1 MNDESYYQPR
11 KVNVLAIGV
20 VAVATLGLAAG
31 LFFVYRWQVQRNAV
45 NFLAESRQAEEAGDL
60 KKAAGYL
67 MQYLA
72 LKPEATA
79 EQDKHF
85 AHYAELSQKLAS
97 NPQQQQRALA
107 LIEQALRRS
116 SARLEVPQQ
125 DSLRRTAAGL
135 AVELGRYRKTF
146 YDAALPYLDEL
157 RKRHKEDE
165 ELYHL
170 EARALAGTRKNDQ
183 AAELY
188 TKISQLWPQ
197 NVRAWEER
205 LVLERDVLKNVPG
218 CDDLAAR
225 MVEVNPKSVP
235 AYHVAARHFVRR
247 GNVDKALELVTI
259 AQQKLGA
266 RSPEL
271 VLLGAELASFKGRG
285 KEAREWLAAALKERP
300 DDVQL
305 RLAAVRVELR
315 LGQKEQAR
323 ELLEPFRKAL
333 PENPEQLCE
342 IGLLLIDLGGKD
354 EKEMETIRRRLDR
367 PATEWALALMQGQQF
382 MRNKEWGKARVKL
395 DELRSRRR
403 LPGLVWERQIDLM
416 LADCYRGL
424 GNPDQQTVHARRAL
438 ESDPTSTGA
447 RLRLAQGLAGSGKIE
462 QALSHYKGLLEGEP
476 DARIAQIRVL
486 LVAQSM
492 RKEKDRDWG
501 TVERALDELPQK
513 DKDSLEASVLRAE
526 LEFARGRLDQARKLV
541 EAARTRD
548 PNQPGLYLFLAE
560 VARMEGKPARA
571 LGILEEAERRLG
583 RRVDWTLARIR
594 LAVSTGGKDGLD
606 QLRVLEEGRQKLAA
620 GPERDLLTARL
631 AQAYAQLG
639 DGKTTER
646 LYLELAQAQPHNL
659 EVNRLLAE
667 QAWRAG
673 DDAKLKDYLTKVEEA
688 EGQGGPFGAVLKA
701 MLCLTKDGDGAAA
714 ARKQLEYA
722 GKLRPS
728 WPRVPALL
736 GEIDDREG
744 KREEAAKKYLAA
756 IDLGE
761 SRVVVLQR
769 AVLLLF
775 EMGRYTEADVL
786 LRRLPEKL
794 RQSGELGRVTATLS
808 LVGDEQG
815 VSHEQRQKRA
825 LEMARQVVRGGTSD
839 FRNYVFL
846 GQMAALAGENKEAE
860 EALLKARELA
870 PGEPSAWVA
879 LVQFYARTDLPR
891 AKKELAEAEKK
902 IPTKPTALASCHE
915 VLGQLPEAR
924 KFYQAALAA
933 QPRNPQVL
941 ANVAAFLVRDGQ
953 NDEAVKL
960 WRKML
965 TADVPASEGERR
977 GARRALAILL
987 ALSRSYPA
995 YKEALD
1001 LIEVNLKAEES
1012 VEDRRIQ
1019 AVVKATQP
1027 AERREAI
1034 RLFEKLA
1041 PLSLSTPPEVQL
1053 LLARLCEAESDPAL
1067 KAKAVEYVE
1076 ALVRNAP
1083 DNPGYLSYAA
1093 MVYLR
1098 QSQPDQA
1105 TATIDR
1111 LAKRAGDTFA
1121 VAELRA
1127 RVCKAKGQPEEA
1139 RRLIEASVRG
1149 HDDRLVPGALVL
1161 DALGEHAAAE
1171 AMLRRLAFELKQADG
1186 LVLLAEHY
1194 GRRKQLDKALEMC
1207 EQAWGKVRPE
1217 AVAMASLQA
1226 LRVNAPSK
1234 EQLDRV
1240 GRRLEEAQRKAA
1252 TSVLLLACL
1261 AELEE
1266 MRGRHEEVVRL
1277 YRRVLS
1283 LQPGNVVAMNNLA
1296 YYLSVKEGKHDEA
1309 LDLLKKVL
1317 EMRGPI
1323 GEILDTRGL
1332 IYLGAK
1338 RPDDALKDFQAA
1350 VKQDAGPVKLFHLA
1364 RGYLAVEDLT
1374 AAREYYKKAKAQGL
1388 KEEALPP
1395 LERQAWKD
1403 MAERLGSE

>member
-72 LKPEATA
+72 LKPEATT
-79 EQDKHF
+79 EQDNHF
-85 AHYAELSQKLAS
+85 AHYAELSRKLAS

-116 SARLEVPQQ
+116 ARADVAQQ

-146 YDAALPYLDEL
+146 YDAALAYLEEL

-170 EARALAGTRKNDQ
+170 EARALAGTRKNEQ
-183 AAELY
+183 AADLY
-188 TKISQLWPQ
+188 AKISQLWPQ

-205 LVLERDVLKNVPG
+205 LVLERDVLKSIPG

-225 MVEVNPKSVP
+225 MVEVNPTSVP

-247 GNVDKALELVTI
+247 GNIDKALELVTI

-285 KEAREWLAAALKERP
+285 KEASEWLAAALKERP

-315 LGQKEQAR
+315 LGQKERALQ
-323 ELLEPFRKAL
+323 LLEPFRKAL
-333 PENPEQLCE
+333 PDNPEQLCE
-342 IGLLLIDLGGKD
+342 IGLLLIDLGGKS
-354 EKEMETIRRRLDR
+354 EKEMKTISDRLNR
-367 PATEWALALMQGQQF
+367 PATEWAVALMQGQKL
-382 MRNKEWGKARVKL
+382 MRDKEWGNARVLLDKL
-395 DELRSRRR
+395 RLRP
-403 LPGLVWERQIDLM
+403 LPGPVWERQVDLM
-416 LADCYRGL
+416 LADCYRAL
-424 GNPDQQTVHARRAL
+424 GNPDQQTTAAQRVL
-438 ESDPTSTGA
+438 KSDPTSTAA

-462 QALSHYKGLLEGEP
+462 QALSQYKGLLEGEP

-486 LVAQSM
+486 LVAQLM

-513 DKDSLEASVLRAE
+513 DKDSLGASVLRAE
-526 LEFARGRLDQARKLV
+526 LEFGRGRLDQARKLV

-583 RRVDWTLARIR
+583 RRVDWALARIR

-606 QLRVLEEGRQKLAA
+606 QLRVLEEGRQKLPA

-659 EVNRLLAE
+659 EVNLLLAE

-673 DDAKLKDYLTKVEEA
+673 EDAKLKYYLTKVEEA

-701 MLCLTKDGDGAAA
+701 MLCLTKDGGGPAA

-728 WPRVPALL
+728 WSRVPALQ

-761 SRVVVLQR
+761 PRVIVLQR

-808 LVGDEQG
+808 LVGEEQG

-846 GQMAALAGENKEAE
+846 GQMAALAGQNKEAE

-879 LVQFYARTDLPR
+879 LVQFHARTDLPR

-953 NDEAVKL
+953 NDEAVRL

-1001 LIEVNLKAEES
+1001 LIEVNLKAEEA

-1067 KAKAVEYVE
+1067 KAKAGEYVE

-1105 TATIDR
+1105 TAMIDR

-1149 HDDRLVPGALVL
+1149 HDDRLVSGALVL

-1171 AMLRRLAFELKQADG
+1171 AMLRRLAFELKQPDG

-1217 AVAMASLQA
+1217 AVATASLQV
-1226 LRVNAPSK
+1226 LRANAPSK

-1283 LQPGNVVAMNNLA
+1283 LQPGNAVAMNNLA